1 MQVGRSSTTL
11 YLKVTDGGFS
21 YKDYS
26 SQSQRATPYIG
37 QDDAP
42 TKVSKLFTA
51 APTGISWADAGFV
64 QPFLNRLNTTL
75 TFGATEYVGR
85 RYSERST
92 NTGAGGRTSTNVILS
107 TTRGEL
113 VIAPASGKIDLAEDH
128 GAGVRTIFYGL
139 SDIDIKAGQ
148 QVKQGQTL
156 ATCGKTTVVEM
167 RIGTVPIDPIAVW
180 RGQCNGLKY
189 Y

>member
-1 MQVGRSSTTL
+1 MPQ
-11 YLKVTDGGFS
+11 
-21 YKDYS
+21 
-26 SQSQRATPYIG
+26 P
-37 QDDAP
+37 
-42 TKVSKLFTA
+42 A
-51 APTGISWADAGFV
+51 A
-64 QPFLNRLNTTL
+64 
-75 TFGATEYVGR
+75 
-85 RYSERST
+85 RST
-92 NTGAGGRTSTNVILS
+92 WPRTWAA
-107 TTRGEL
+107 TTEL
-113 VIAPASGKIDLAEDH
+113 RWSSHH

>member
-1 MQVGRSSTTL
+1 MIGAA
-11 YLKVTDGGFS
+11 
-21 YKDYS
+21 KD
-26 SQSQRATPYIG
+26 RARELGIPCVLMTFDPHPLAVV
-37 QDDAP
+37 AP
-42 TKVSKLFTA
+42 DHMPPMLGSVA
-51 APTGISWADAGFV
+51 VRA
-64 QPFLNRLNTTL
+64 
-75 TFGATEYVGR
+75 
-85 RYSERST
+85 
-92 NTGAGGRTSTNVILS
+92 
-107 TTRGEL
+107 
-113 VIAPASGKIDLAEDH
+113 DLAEDLGGDYGITLVIDH

>member
-1 MQVGRSSTTL
+1 MFEKVRDIIVDTL
-11 YLKVTDGGFS
+11 SCEMEDVTME
-21 YKDYS
+21 
-26 SQSQRATPYIG
+26 A
-37 QDDAP
+37 
-42 TKVSKLFTA
+42 
-51 APTGISWADAGFV
+51 
-64 QPFLNRLNTTL
+64 
-75 TFGATEYVGR
+75 
-85 RYSERST
+85 
-92 NTGAGGRTSTNVILS
+92 
-107 TTRGEL
+107 
-113 VIAPASGKIDLAEDH
+113 DLAEDLGGDYGTTLVIDH

>member
-1 MQVGRSSTTL
+1 MLNNPEKVCKICIQ
-11 YLKVTDGGFS
+11 YL
-21 YKDYS
+21 
-26 SQSQRATPYIG
+26 P
-37 QDDAP
+37 
-42 TKVSKLFTA
+42 
-51 APTGISWADAGFV
+51 
-64 QPFLNRLNTTL
+64 
-75 TFGATEYVGR
+75 
-85 RYSERST
+85 
-92 NTGAGGRTSTNVILS
+92 NTGRQGIKIET
-107 TTRGEL
+107 
-113 VIAPASGKIDLAEDH
+113 PAAENCGKIDLAEDLGGDYGITLVIDH

>member
-1 MQVGRSSTTL
+1 M
-11 YLKVTDGGFS
+11 
-21 YKDYS
+21 
-26 SQSQRATPYIG
+26 
-37 QDDAP
+37 
-42 TKVSKLFTA
+42 
-51 APTGISWADAGFV
+51 
-64 QPFLNRLNTTL
+64 
-75 TFGATEYVGR
+75 
-85 RYSERST
+85 
-92 NTGAGGRTSTNVILS
+92 VI
-107 TTRGEL
+107 
-113 VIAPASGKIDLAEDH
+113 DH

-139 SDIDIKAGQ
+139 SAIDIKAGQ

>member
-1 MQVGRSSTTL
+1 MPSRPQCLPYR
-11 YLKVTDGGFS
+11 KA
-21 YKDYS
+21 
-26 SQSQRATPYIG
+26 RARQGLSLIHI
-37 QDDAP
+37 
-42 TKVSKLFTA
+42 FT
-51 APTGISWADAGFV
+51 
-64 QPFLNRLNTTL
+64 
-75 TFGATEYVGR
+75 
-85 RYSERST
+85 
-92 NTGAGGRTSTNVILS
+92 
-107 TTRGEL
+107 L
-113 VIAPASGKIDLAEDH
+113 VIDH